1 MPKPTTIF
9 IEILRN
15 FDEAQKLLYRSY
27 TSSENSLQLSRN
39 RLMY

>member
-15 FDEAQKLLYRSY
+15 FDDAQNCYIKVELQVKLVSAIVAKYAD
-27 TSSENSLQLSRN
+27 
-39 RLMY
+39 